1 MTHWITQAA
10 CNGADT
16 ELFFPPHG
24 DSTHGSQAKQICNGC
39 PVVTDCLLYALTD
52 LQLVG
57 VWGATSHKQRR
68 QIHRNRNR
76 KSRAA

>member
-10 CNGADT
+10 CTGLDT

-57 VWGATSHKQRR
+57 VWGATSHKQRK